1 MRNRLRRKS
10 SLAESVITMDTGSV
24 QEVNS
29 ADFKERPYP
38 SASWEAL
45 SMELNGD
52 VSGYSLSLLGD
63 DFESP
68 TEPPTSSPSFPSPSN
83 HSAVYPFAGLP
94 ILNIFLR
101 FN

>member
-1 MRNRLRRKS
+1 MRTRLRRKS

-24 QEVNS
+24 QEANS
-29 ADFKERPYP
+29 VKERPYP

-45 SMELNGD
+45 SMELNAD
-52 VSGYSLSLLGD
+52 VSGYSLSLLSD

-83 HSAVYPFAGLP
+83 DSAVYPFSGLP
-94 ILNIFLR
+94 ILNTFLR
-101 FN
+101 FD